1 MRHKACQ
8 KKEKVI
14 NMAWNLG
21 LRPED
26 TNSFRLLKE
35 NERRQKKAYLR
46 KVMPMVT
53 ESELEGLL

>member
-1 MRHKACQ
+1 
-8 KKEKVI
+8 
-14 NMAWNLG
+14 MAWNLG